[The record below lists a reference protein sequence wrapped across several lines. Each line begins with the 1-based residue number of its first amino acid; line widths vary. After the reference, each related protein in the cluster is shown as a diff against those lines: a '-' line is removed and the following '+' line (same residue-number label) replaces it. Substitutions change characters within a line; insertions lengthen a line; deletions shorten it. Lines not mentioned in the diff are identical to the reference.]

1 MPKRIIL
8 FVAIALACLAA
19 DQATKV
25 WARRAL
31 GPREYS
37 VVKKVIPGYFE
48 LRLAYNTGS
57 AFSLGGKTGWAPYAL
72 TVVGIGAV
80 AAIAWFAWKTK
91 NDQRALQVALGML
104 AGGAIGNII
113 DRLAFGKVTDFV
125 VWKYGKHEW
134 PAFNI
139 ADAALLV
146 GVAIMLIAWPRDDA
160 KDKDKE
166 KDKDEGGA
174 KDKGA
179 KKKAKAS

>member
-160 KDKDKE
+160 KDKDK
-166 KDKDEGGA
+166 DKA
-174 KDKGA
+174 KDKSAGA
-179 KKKAKAS
+179 GKDKKKAKAS

>member
-1 MPKRIIL
+1 MGDR
-8 FVAIALACLAA
+8 VA
-19 DQATKV
+19 
-25 WARRAL
+25 RAL
-31 GPREYS
+31 LGA
-37 VVKKVIPGYFE
+37 E
-48 LRLAYNTGS
+48 L
-57 AFSLGGKTGWAPYAL
+57 
-72 TVVGIGAV
+72 
-80 AAIAWFAWKTK
+80 
-91 NDQRALQVALGML
+91 L
-104 AGGAIGNII
+104 AGGAVGNII

-160 KDKDKE
+160 KDKDQEKG
-166 KDKDEGGA
+166 KDKD

>member
-1 MPKRIIL
+1 MPKRIVIFL
-8 FVAIALACLAA
+8 AVALGCLAL
-19 DQATKV
+19 DQGTKL
-25 WARRAL
+25 WARRSL

-37 VVKKVIPGYFE
+37 TVKKVIPGYFE

-80 AAIAWFAWKTK
+80 IAIAIFARKTK
-91 NDQRALQVALGML
+91 EEQRALQVALGLL
-104 AGGAIGNII
+104 AGGAVGNII

-125 VWKYGKHEW
+125 VWKWGNKGPEW

-146 GVAIMLIAWPRDDA
+146 GVGIMLIAWPRDDEKKKKETA
-160 KDKDKE
+160 KSK
-166 KDKDEGGA
+166 A
-174 KDKGA
+174 
-179 KKKAKAS
+179 KAKAS

>member
-8 FVAIALACLAA
+8 FLAVALGCLAL
-19 DQATKV
+19 DQGTKV

-37 VVKKVIPGYFE
+37 TVKKVIPGYFE
-48 LRLAYNTGS
+48 LRLAYNTGA
-57 AFSLGGKTGWAPYAL
+57 AFSMGRNKPWTPYVL
-72 TVVGIGAV
+72 TVIGLGAV
-80 AAIAWFAWKTK
+80 TALSIFAWRSK
-91 NDQRALQVALGML
+91 DGQRALQVGLGML
-104 AGGAIGNII
+104 AGGAVGNIL
-113 DRLAFGKVTDFV
+113 DRLLHGKVTDFV

-166 KDKDEGGA
+166 KDKD
-174 KDKGA
+174 KGA